1 MTRPHQ
7 KAASNKNI
15 ERAYDAMLAAC
26 TTQRTFIEK
35 NKRVP
40 NPIVMRMRA
49 QYAKNI
55 KAIIEAKYAL
65 TVALVKPVSPCGSDV
80 MSDSTKFIV
89 DRLLSGK
96 FKLVVTN
103 SSSRSPAG
111 YFITHSTVVVATDE
125 SIPLT
130 ITMERCITRD
140 LDNHPDATRGR
151 SNPTKAFKLDTSIPV
166 LFTEHEIE
174 FIDANYYTDIYREAK
189 RIKEEANRAVEKAAT
204 AGAIKEV
211 TRLYK
216 EAGLDIPK

>member
-15 ERAYDAMLAAC
+15 ERAYDAMLEAC

-40 NPIVMRMRA
+40 YPVVIRMRA

-89 DRLLSGK
+89 DRLLSGE
-96 FKLVVTN
+96 FNLVVTK
-103 SSSRSPAG
+103 SKELEPLV
-111 YFITHSTVVVATDE
+111 HSTYTTRVTATDK

-130 ITMERCITRD
+130 ITFESAVTTQVPSGFPNACSGRGLRTRKFTV
-140 LDNHPDATRGR
+140 N
-151 SNPTKAFKLDTSIPV
+151 TSIPS
-166 LFTEHEIE
+166 LFTEREIE
-174 FIDANYYTDIYREAK
+174 FMDANYYTDIFRAAK
-189 RIKEEANRAVEKAAT
+189 RIKEEADRAVEQAA
-204 AGAIKEV
+204 AMGAIKEV
-211 TRLYK
+211 TKLYK
-216 EAGLDIPK
+216 EAGIGIPK